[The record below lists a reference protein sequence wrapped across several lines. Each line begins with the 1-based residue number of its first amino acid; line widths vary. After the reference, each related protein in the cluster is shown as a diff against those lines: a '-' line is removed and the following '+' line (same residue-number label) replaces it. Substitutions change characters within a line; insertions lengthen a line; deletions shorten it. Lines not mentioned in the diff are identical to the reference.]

1 MSARSKARKRAL
13 DILFESELQ
22 GRSIGATLTERLEN
36 SDPPVNDY
44 TVEVI
49 HGIQEHIQD
58 IDALISKHSH
68 SWTLDRMP
76 GVDRNLLRIG
86 VWEIMYT
93 DVPDA
98 VAISQ
103 AVELARELSTD
114 ESPGF
119 INGLLSKIINLKAP
133 QS

>member
-119 INGLLSKIINLKAP
+119 ING
-133 QS
+133 